1 MTDENITC
9 QIEPDKTIEDLKKM
23 IQKKKGIL
31 ADQQRIIFAGK
42 QLEDRAT
49 LTHYGIHN
57 GATLH
62 LVPRKRVEAPPT
74 LDLSSLDPQY
84 DYDFSNVQ
92 DCDRKFRRG
101 GIDYVRPCGW
111 KRFAIKVTDKYEN
124 LIWLGHHNKE
134 GEWPVSYHGTG
145 FNQNKT
151 MATDGYNLTKG
162 KRYAFGHGVY
172 STPDVSVAEKYAVKF
187 SHEGNQYLV
196 VLQNRVN
203 PEQLVKLPAA
213 ETGIGDYWISP
224 SDKDIRPYGILI
236 RKV

>member
-1 MTDENITC
+1 
-9 QIEPDKTIEDLKKM
+9 M
-23 IQKKKGIL
+23 IQKKKGIS
-31 ADQQRIIFAGK
+31 ADQQRLIFAGK
-42 QLEDRAT
+42 QLEDGAT

-62 LVPRKRVEAPPT
+62 LVPRMRTQAPST

-84 DYDFSNVQ
+84 DYDFTDVNDHSH
-92 DCDRKFRRG
+92 KFQRG
-101 GIDYVRPCGW
+101 GLDYVRPCGW

-124 LIWLGHHNKE
+124 SVWLGHKNTE

-145 FNQNKT
+145 LNENKT
-151 MATDGYNLTKG
+151 MAMDGYNLTRG
-162 KRYAFGHGVY
+162 KTYAFGHGVY
-172 STPDVSVAEKYAVKF
+172 STPDVNVAEKYAVKF
-187 SHEGNQYLV
+187 SHEGNQYIV

-203 PEQLVKLPAA
+203 PEQLVKLSAA